1 MKYVSSPVAACLTH
15 SSVTPRFCLPDLT
28 SHLRAHPSITVKMAA
43 TQGLDDIAPKVDNH
57 STKSVDH
64 SASDLEKQQT
74 PQADE
79 LKRKL
84 SSRHLQFVAIG
95 TLLTRSS
102 QVSSADL
109 LQAELSVLVSSLL
122 VEARSTQLAP
132 QAHCLPM
139 SSSVLL
145 STRS

>member
-1 MKYVSSPVAACLTH
+1 
-15 SSVTPRFCLPDLT
+15 
-28 SHLRAHPSITVKMAA
+28 MAA
-43 TQGLDDIAPKVDNH
+43 THGPDDIAPKIDNN

-74 PQADE
+74 PQGDE

-95 TLLTRSS
+95 ALSTISS
-102 QVSSADL
+102 QDSSADL
-109 LQAELSVLVSSLL
+109 IQAELSVLVSLLL

-132 QAHCLPM
+132 QARCLPM
-139 SSSVLL
+139 SSSVLS